1 MHAGTV
7 DQARVLWWRCLRRH
21 PLLSLLHPLLPL
33 VPPQPNDQRSE
44 YNFNFRRTSSVQ
56 LKVFGVD
63 VAALDD
69 ITERLQALVAVLE
82 SAEGSLT
89 VC

>member
-1 MHAGTV
+1 M
-7 DQARVLWWRCLRRH
+7 
-21 PLLSLLHPLLPL
+21 
-33 VPPQPNDQRSE
+33 
-44 YNFNFRRTSSVQ
+44 Q